1 MRVQEIIFEKLQD
14 NEETDKDHIVNAT
27 FQSVV
32 EEQSRYCHGVG
43 AGIQPTKGK
52 SITGLCEQLQEE
64 RNIREEMAAHLE
76 ESQMTFE
83 ERLEKQ
89 IEEKMTYIFKN
100 AYCFGWII
108 FPDNG

>member
-1 MRVQEIIFEKLQD
+1 
-14 NEETDKDHIVNAT
+14 
-27 FQSVV
+27 
-32 EEQSRYCHGVG
+32 
-43 AGIQPTKGK
+43 
-52 SITGLCEQLQEE
+52 
-64 RNIREEMAAHLE
+64 MAAHLE